1 MILCDHVFGL
11 LHDMGGGGMAA
22 ARRVFQESALINSM
36 TGFGRSRKEGAGYSI
51 NVEIRALNAK
61 QLDISVRIS
70 KNFFEFEDLCR
81 KQIADKMRRGRIDAF
96 VQIESADIRRKAP
109 AINLELARF
118 YWSQLEDIHRE
129 LGQSQGPT
137 LDQLLR
143 VPYIFEAPE
152 PVIDPEAVKGPVG
165 LAMAD
170 ALDQVLRM
178 RQTEGLALKND
189 FMNRLGALKED
200 LAVVGSRRGVVVE
213 EYRARL
219 GDRIKQ
225 LLGGTEPDENRLA
238 QEIAFI
244 IDRADINEEIVRL
257 GSHVEQVGSLLSAA
271 KPADGRR
278 LDFLIQEL
286 HREASTIGSK
296 TSDMEIVQAVVRMKT
311 EIGKLKEQAQN
322 IE

>member
-1 MILCDHVFGL
+1 
-11 LHDMGGGGMAA
+11 
-22 ARRVFQESALINSM
+22 M
-36 TGFGRSRKEGAGYSI
+36 TGFGRSRKEGAGYAI

-81 KQIADKMRRGRIDAF
+81 KLIAATIRRGRIDVF
-96 VQIESADIRRKAP
+96 VQIESVDVTRKAP
-109 AINLELARF
+109 VINLELARY
-118 YWSQLEDIHRE
+118 YWAQFERVYRE
-129 LGQSQGPT
+129 LGFSQSPPVSE
-137 LDQLLR
+137 LLR
-143 VPYIFEAPE
+143 VPHIYESSEAAW
-152 PVIDPEAVKGPVG
+152 DAAAVKEPFSAA
-165 LAMAD
+165 LTD
-170 ALDQVLRM
+170 ALGQVVVM
-178 RQTEGLALKND
+178 RELEGQAL
-189 FMNRLGALKED
+189 LSD
-200 LAVVGSRRGVVVE
+200 LAARLDLLNRDLEVVAGRRDVVIE
-213 EYRARL
+213 EYRTRL
-219 GDRIKQ
+219 SERVKL
-225 LLGGTEPDENRLA
+225 LLGGSEPDENRLL
-238 QEIAFI
+238 QEIAFM

-257 GSHVEQVGSLLSAA
+257 GSHIAQVRALLEAV